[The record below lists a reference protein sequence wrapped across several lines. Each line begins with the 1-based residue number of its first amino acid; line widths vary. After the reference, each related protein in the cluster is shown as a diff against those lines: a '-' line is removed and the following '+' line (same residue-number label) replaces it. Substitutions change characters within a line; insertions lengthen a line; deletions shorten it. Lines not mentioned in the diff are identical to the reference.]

1 MNKGKIVDK
10 IMSWDNRIPED
21 DILKMEDYLGKLLSP
36 VQPRDE
42 FVRELRQGLGQP
54 ERSVS
59 QRGDFGFLEK
69 LFWIGAGFASAILFL
84 TVGIRVIVNLVRGSN
99 LRSRKRGGGNAS
111 LT

>member
-1 MNKGKIVDK
+1 MVSK
-10 IMSWDNRIPED
+10 IMSWDKQIPED
-21 DILKMEDYLGKLLSP
+21 DILEMEDYLAKLMSP
-36 VQPRDE
+36 VRPRDE
-42 FVRELRQGLGQP
+42 FVRELRQGLGQS

-59 QRGDFGFLEK
+59 QQGDFGFLEK

-99 LRSRKRGGGNAS
+99 LRSRKRGGGNVS